1 VTVVWWLFAAA
12 ACVALVCVIGA
23 RAASRRHRDQLSPE
37 QRAEIARRA
46 DQQLRWAQRGD
57 TRGIYGVA
65 GAEAMKRVDP
75 QPDITADLDDNADYE
90 KTAAVAY
97 TAADLDTLLAQKLPC
112 WRWAAF
118 ASVLV
123 QRRAAVQSRLR
134 DDELGYAAPS
144 GERANTGVEVGHF
157 VIDRMDELVG
167 LVKNVEDFML
177 TPAFIGV
184 FGEPGDEASAD
195 ADAIVHTAH
204 RLMDYHDRFLAMA
217 ERCRALTAP
226 SEYADL
232 LHDLGL
238 LMDVPVA
245 SYRTFID
252 DFVERVGEMP
262 QMLHY
267 AHGTTL
273 ELDPVVLRMDTD
285 DQLVNRISRRL
296 SHIAAR

>member
-1 VTVVWWLFAAA
+1 VAVLGWLFAVA
-12 ACVALVCVIGA
+12 ACIALVCVVSV
-23 RAASRRHRDQLSPE
+23 RAVSRRRGQLSQE
-37 QRAEIARRA
+37 QRAEMALRA

-57 TRGIYGVA
+57 ARGIYGVA
-65 GAEAMKRVDP
+65 GAELMKHVDP
-75 QPDITADLDDNADYE
+75 QPDISVDLGDTGDYE

-134 DDELGYAAPS
+134 DNKLRYATPT
-144 GERANTGVEVGHF
+144 GERADTGFQVGRF
-157 VIDRMDELVG
+157 VIDRMDEL
-167 LVKNVEDFML
+167 LSLAKHVEDFML
-177 TPAFIGV
+177 TPAFVGV
-184 FGEPGDEASAD
+184 FGDPGDEGSAD
-195 ADAIVHTAH
+195 AEAIVHTAH

-217 ERCRALTAP
+217 ERCRGLAAP
-226 SEYADL
+226 SEYAELLSDL
-232 LHDLGL
+232 ARL
-238 LMDVPVA
+238 LDVPLA

-267 AHGTTL
+267 AHGGTL
-273 ELDPVVLRMDTD
+273 ELDPVVLRMDPD
-285 DQLVNRISRRL
+285 GALLNRITHGL
-296 SHIAAR
+296 SQIATR

>member
-1 VTVVWWLFAAA
+1 VTILWWLLAAA
-12 ACVALVCVIGA
+12 GCIALLYVGV
-23 RAASRRHRDQLSPE
+23 RAASHRHRDQLSPE

-57 TRGIYGVA
+57 ARGIYGVD
-65 GAEAMKRVDP
+65 GAELMKRVDP
-75 QPDITADLDDNADYE
+75 QPDVTAELEITADYP
-90 KTAAVAY
+90 KTAALAY

-134 DDELGYAAPS
+134 DNELGYATPT
-144 GERANTGVEVGHF
+144 GERADTGFQVGRF
-157 VIDRMDELVG
+157 VIDRMDELLG
-167 LVKNVEDFML
+167 LVKHVEDFML
-177 TPAFIGV
+177 TPAFVGV
-184 FGEPGDEASAD
+184 FGDPGDEGSAD
-195 ADAIVHTAH
+195 ADGIVHTAR

-217 ERCRALTAP
+217 ERCRGLTAP
-226 SEYADL
+226 SEYAEL
-232 LHDLGL
+232 LRDLGQL
-238 LMDVPVA
+238 LDVPLA

-267 AHGTTL
+267 AHGGTL
-273 ELDPVVLRMDTD
+273 ELDPVVLRMDPD
-285 DQLVNRISRRL
+285 SALLNRITHGLSR
-296 SHIAAR
+296 IAAH